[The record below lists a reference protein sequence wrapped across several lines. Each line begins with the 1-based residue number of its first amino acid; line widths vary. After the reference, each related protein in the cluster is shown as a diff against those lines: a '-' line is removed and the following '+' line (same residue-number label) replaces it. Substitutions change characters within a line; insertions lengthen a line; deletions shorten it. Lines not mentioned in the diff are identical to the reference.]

1 MANAKVNVN
10 EIVKEQAQA
19 NVSRRAAMLAGLSKQ
34 MEAVNVLTDKARA
47 KREEELKNNTVIM
60 SVVASRGYVGF
71 VAGDIAEEIVEPA
84 NVGKTV
90 NKETGEQVSAP
101 VATLVGACKAIA
113 KAESYGKEH
122 LVLYVNDFEARRISG
137 MLSRIN
143 KGENIVLTPAEAE
156 HINDPRNSAKYG
168 AKYMSVAKKLFG
180 LLLQAKDK
188 FKSVRVMG
196 HNSIFGWETKYNL
209 PLDME
214 NMELNFTKGMA
225 STVFKGHNY
234 RITLASGFKL
244 NGKHKLVKANGNL
257 VVEREIKKGSEQE
270 TARDLLSIVNQTIII
285 EDAKNRAEGY
295 VDDGFEE
302 SVVEEPVQETT
313 DELEFAA

>member
-1 MANAKVNVN
+1 MANVN
-10 EIVKEQAQA
+10 EMIKAEA
-19 NVSRRAAMLAGLSKQ
+19 NKGSRRAAMLANLSKQ

-84 NVGKTV
+84 NVGKAV

-101 VATLVGACKAIA
+101 VATLVGVCKALA

-122 LVLYVNDFEARRISG
+122 LVLYTNDFEARRISG

-143 KGENIVLTPAEAE
+143 KGEKIVLTQAEVE
-156 HINDPRNSAKYG
+156 HINDPRNATKYG
-168 AKYMSVAKKLFG
+168 ARYLAVAKKLFA
-180 LLLQAKDK
+180 LLTEAKSK

-196 HNSIFGWETKYNL
+196 HNSIFGWELKYSNL
-209 PLDME
+209 PLDMA
-214 NMELNFTKGMA
+214 NMELTFSKGLA
-225 STVFKGHNY
+225 STVFKGRNY

-257 VVEREIKKGSEQE
+257 VVEREIKEGSEQE

-285 EDAKNRAEGY
+285 EDAKNRTEGY
-295 VDDGFEE
+295 VDDSEE
-302 SVVEEPVQETT
+302 EGAVEEQQETAN
-313 DELEFAA
+313 EFGFAA